1 MRYLLWILFV
11 LVLTVGGISA
21 NEKLTLERPVYQWV
35 ACSCSGD
42 DPDWPPV
49 LGLNQGDF
57 IKQQQYVAG
66 LEHISQSML
75 INNGGKSCQVIEKE
89 RFANQRRKRR

>member
-1 MRYLLWILFV
+1 MRYLLWILVV

-42 DPDWPPV
+42 DPNWPPV

-75 INNGGKSCQVIEKE
+75 INNRGDSCQSIKTE
-89 RFANQRRKRR
+89 RLVNVRKRR